1 MMLIAV
7 VLRELLKTY
16 VNAIDFASEK
26 VTLGWA

>member
-26 VTLGWA
+26 VTLG